1 MQRVRRAFRLI
12 RLLFL
17 DPMQLIDEL
26 SMIYTTCL
34 MCYATFSFDKSVRT
48 RTILGG
54 GLTALS
60 AFITLYYHY
69 LQDPTFHQVAYAV
82 LTVVVLLR
90 SMWIME
96 VTLRPSWYRA
106 HKEPSPEREP
116 STLSL
121 LSREQQQQQK
131 TARDLEIL
139 RAMWSMVAWGLFTFL
154 GGFLLWN
161 LDNQFCSTWR
171 SWRHSVG
178 LPWGMLLEGHGW
190 WYVSARRD
198 ISCVSC

>member
-1 MQRVRRAFRLI
+1 
-12 RLLFL
+12 
-17 DPMQLIDEL
+17 
-26 SMIYTTCL
+26 MIYTTCL
-34 MCYATFSFDKSVRT
+34 MCYATFSFDKSART
-48 RTILGG
+48 RTVLGG

-106 HKEPSPEREP
+106 HKEASPEREP

-131 TARDLEIL
+131 SARDLEIL
-139 RAMWSMVAWGLFTFL
+139 KAMWTMVAWGLFTFL

-190 WYVSARRD
+190 WYVPAPS
-198 ISCVSC
+198 ISYLTVANSFLGIF